1 MKYVTPRHLVGSE
14 PYLTAVLHKITFN
27 PFQENTYIIANE
39 EGQAAVID
47 PGMSDTSECEEFDGF
62 LRKHNLTLTACWLTH
77 AHIDHVLGLAHVFE
91 TYGLKPRMNPGEQ
104 VVYESNPQV
113 AAMYGM
119 LLRELPEPIFDLNEG
134 DVITF
139 GNLSLKLLLAPGHS
153 PASLCFYCESEGF
166 LVGGDV
172 LFRDSIGRTDLPG
185 GNHETLLNSI
195 REQVYTLP
203 KATIVWPGHGPE
215 TTVAYERVNNP
226 FVRAS
231 ESV

>member
-1 MKYVTPRHLVGSE
+1 MRLLVDSS
-14 PYLTAVLHKITFN
+14 PYLNAVLYKITFN
-27 PFQENTYIIANE
+27 PFQENTYIVTNE
-39 EGQAAVID
+39 VGHAAVID

-62 LRKHNLTLTACWLTH
+62 LRKHNLTLKACWLTH

-91 TYGLKPRMNPGEQ
+91 TYGLRPRMNPGER
-104 VVYESNPQV
+104 VVYEANPQV

-119 LLRELPEPIFDLNEG
+119 LLRNLPDPIYDLHEG
-134 DVITF
+134 DLLSF
-139 GNLSLKLLLAPGHS
+139 GELSLKLLLAPGHS
-153 PASLCFYCESEGF
+153 PASICFYSEKEAY

-185 GNHETLLNSI
+185 GNHETLLKSI

-203 KATIVWPGHGPE
+203 KSTVIWPGHGPE
-215 TTVAYERVNNP
+215 TTVAYERINNP

-231 ESV
+231 DSV